1 MHEHGH
7 LARTVWPAED
17 NGYDRSS
24 ACAGVH
30 GPAAR
35 GGSLVAVRHDPVCIM
50 TVHAD
55 GGRLL
60 LLRARPGDGGAS
72 IVEEIDPV
80 TLEARRSSGDLPLG
94 PFWPGG
100 IAALDDGGALVVQ
113 GRHAH
118 RLDPDLAV
126 VRTRSLPVDAPYN
139 SFAMF
144 GDATVATKD
153 LRRPDE
159 AASTL
164 LLLDPDSLD
173 DRGAPFEL
181 PEPSVARLSA
191 SGDLL
196 VVVGVTALHR
206 LRWDDASGRLEP
218 LTPPLRYVT
227 RPDQSFGWDPVIS
240 DRHIWWMDNGDHQ
253 FIRGMTMLGNGVAG
267 GPVRLW
273 RADIAGDAVAS
284 VEVCGRP
291 AGAITNPPLI
301 DVARRIAV
309 AFDSANGV
317 LAAFD
322 ADSLEVRWRIELATA
337 QHLVLFP
344 DTGEILAN
352 SFQPGRGDALAVVDI
367 ASGEVRFE
375 TPTESPAQS
384 VVFCAP
390 GRQRDAYY
398 VSLTTVARVTFD

>member
-1 MHEHGH
+1 
-7 LARTVWPAED
+7 
-17 NGYDRSS
+17 
-24 ACAGVH
+24 
-30 GPAAR
+30 
-35 GGSLVAVRHDPVCIM
+35 
-50 TVHAD
+50 
-55 GGRLL
+55 
-60 LLRARPGDGGAS
+60 
-72 IVEEIDPV
+72 
-80 TLEARRSSGDLPLG
+80 
-94 PFWPGG
+94 
-100 IAALDDGGALVVQ
+100 
-113 GRHAH
+113 
-118 RLDPDLAV
+118 
-126 VRTRSLPVDAPYN
+126 
-139 SFAMF
+139 
-144 GDATVATKD
+144 
-153 LRRPDE
+153 
-159 AASTL
+159 
-164 LLLDPDSLD
+164 
-173 DRGAPFEL
+173 
-181 PEPSVARLSA
+181 
-191 SGDLL
+191 
-196 VVVGVTALHR
+196 
-206 LRWDDASGRLEP
+206 
-218 LTPPLRYVT
+218 
-227 RPDQSFGWDPVIS
+227 
-240 DRHIWWMDNGDHQ
+240 
-253 FIRGMTMLGNGVAG
+253 
-267 GPVRLW
+267 LW